1 MPLTLKYRT
10 LGNTELSVSEIG
22 FGCWGIGG
30 DHKGAVA
37 YGKTDDVQS
46 LRALQAAVDE
56 GINFFDTSDFY
67 GYGHSEELLGRAFET
82 PALQEQTVI
91 ASKGG
96 MLDPDGN
103 QDFSKHHIQTVLEG
117 SLRRLKRERI
127 DLYQLHSPAAADL
140 GGAQLQETIGFLE
153 DARSGGKIG
162 VLGFSAR
169 SPQEA
174 VAALELYPFA
184 AVQVN
189 FNLTDQRARDCN
201 LFEVCAERGAGII
214 VRTPLCF
221 GFLTGDY
228 NENTGFPEGDHR
240 NRWPEAQKKLW
251 FGALKTYESIYDD
264 YSEFMNRTQF
274 ALQYCLSYAGVATTI
289 PGMLTEEHVRDN
301 AAASDVRRKLGKAD
315 LGKIEAT
322 YASTNF
328 VSGR

>member
-1 MPLTLKYRT
+1 MNYRQ

-37 YGKTDDVQS
+37 YGKTDDDQS
-46 LRALQAAVDE
+46 LRALRAAVDE

-67 GYGHSEELLGRAFET
+67 GYGHSEELLGRAFDSTELREKT
-82 PALQEQTVI
+82 II

-103 QDFSKHHIQTVLEG
+103 QDFSRSHIEDAFAG

-127 DLYQLHSPAAADL
+127 ELYQLHSPAAGDL
-140 GGAQLQETIGFLE
+140 SGAELQATLRFLDDERSNGTIG
-153 DARSGGKIG
+153 A
-162 VLGFSAR
+162 LGFSAR
-169 SPQEA
+169 SPQDA
-174 VAALELYPFA
+174 VAALERYNFD

-189 FNLTDQRARDCN
+189 FNLTDQRALECN
-201 LFEVCAERGAGII
+201 LFEMCAERGVGII

-228 NENTGFPEGDHR
+228 NESTGFPEGDHR

-251 FGALKTYESIYDD
+251 FGALKTYETVYND
-264 YSEFMNRTQF
+264 YEDCMNRTQF

-289 PGMLTEEHVRDN
+289 PGMLTVEHVRDN
-301 AAASDVRRKLGKAD
+301 AAASAVKRQISKTD
-315 LGKIEAT
+315 LEKIETT
-322 YASTNF
+322 YGSTNF